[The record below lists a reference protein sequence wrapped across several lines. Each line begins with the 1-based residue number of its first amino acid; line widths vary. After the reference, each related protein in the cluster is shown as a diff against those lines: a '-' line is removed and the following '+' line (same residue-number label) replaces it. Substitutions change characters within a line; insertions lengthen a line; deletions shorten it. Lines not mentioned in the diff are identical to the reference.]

1 MGSAGRPTVYRRE
14 DRQRFWAAIAQGVST
29 EDAGRTCGVSAPVAT
44 RWFRDGGGRSPIS
57 TAPLS
62 GRYLSFGDREE
73 IAVLHARG
81 AGVREIAR
89 QLGR

>member
-1 MGSAGRPTVYRRE
+1 VYRRE